1 MQAEVKAIVEQSLK
15 KAREHDSRGN
25 VGQAYAYFTA
35 VVELSPENRSKVEK
49 EFTDVLC
56 KWFLYFLPYYII
68 YIYFLLFNCSI
79 FWHLILNVWIKN
91 VF

>member
-35 VVELSPENRSKVEK
+35 VVELSPQNRSTVEK

-56 KWFLYFLPYYII
+56 E
-68 YIYFLLFNCSI
+68 LFFYS
-79 FWHLILNVWIKN
+79 FIKN
-91 VF
+91 HYLFFRLFKYFTFLFFHIFF